1 MLAYGRNSRAELMER
16 DGEEIRFLFDTLF
29 FSLRENLAGITF
41 SFNRDLTDNVILRG
55 IPLETERVMKG
66 EKRRKMQEKIDSGVK

>member
-1 MLAYGRNSRAELMER
+1 MEK

-29 FSLRENLAGITF
+29 FSLRECLSGIAF

-55 IPLETERVMKG
+55 IPLETERVMRG
-66 EKRRKMQEKIDSGVK
+66 EKRAKMQEKIASGVK